1 MGFVVVLVAVG
12 AGQGVQSR
20 GVDRESDANVVVF
33 STGDV
38 RRPEDTHH
46 LLEVRLARVPLLAEA
61 DLVQRARRA
70 DVVDQLVDGG
80 AGVVLDRGTCAWS
93 ARRLDVEP
101 VDLGEAVEPV
111 GGFPCRALGRVDLV
125 PPGAGPVERPGSI
138 GGNRAGHF
146 QLFWFMAVFTSFELG
161 NVSIFWGERRRVV
174 ALTPRSLLQSPIGL
188 ALWSDAWMA
197 VFSGSRVE
205 VLVDAA
211 FSSSPTADEA
221 MAGRVIVE
229 VADILRVLG
238 WTTQLLEH
246 AVVTMDERL
255 LGDM

>member
-1 MGFVVVLVAVG
+1 
-12 AGQGVQSR
+12 
-20 GVDRESDANVVVF
+20 
-33 STGDV
+33 
-38 RRPEDTHH
+38 
-46 LLEVRLARVPLLAEA
+46 
-61 DLVQRARRA
+61 
-70 DVVDQLVDGG
+70 
-80 AGVVLDRGTCAWS
+80 
-93 ARRLDVEP
+93 
-101 VDLGEAVEPV
+101 
-111 GGFPCRALGRVDLV
+111 
-125 PPGAGPVERPGSI
+125 
-138 GGNRAGHF
+138 
-146 QLFWFMAVFTSFELG
+146 
-161 NVSIFWGERRRVV
+161 
-174 ALTPRSLLQSPIGL
+174 
-188 ALWSDAWMA
+188 MA